1 MSEPLSTW
9 ADGLIRGI
17 PQVPR
22 CEKCGLWNWYPQ
34 PTCRGCQ
41 GSDFTWQD
49 IGTEGVVHTWTEVL
63 RAIDSVDGLEP
74 PYVVALVE
82 PVQTPGV
89 RIPMRA
95 ARGIGIGDRVVFEPV
110 STPAGP
116 ALEISSTG
124 LLT

>member
-1 MSEPLSTW
+1 MSELLSTW
-9 ADGLIRGI
+9 TDGLIRGI
-17 PQVPR
+17 PRVPR

-34 PTCRGCQ
+34 PSCRSCQ
-41 GSDFTWQD
+41 VSEFTWHD
-49 IGTEGVVHTWTEVL
+49 IGAEGVVHTWTEVM

-82 PVQTPGV
+82 PVRTPGV

-95 ARGIGIGDRVVFEPV
+95 RRGIGIGDRVAFEPI
-110 STPAGP
+110 STPLGP
-116 ALEISSTG
+116 VLEISSTG